1 MMTIGEIPI
10 PKPLNHTEKLRFNAL
25 RNVNFLPSLS
35 LTCVFSI
42 DLPGVVPQVLKR
54 MDSTNTQAN
63 RQSNIAANKSV
74 KEMMGN
80 ILEEAIRKITVNT
93 KTEKI
98 KMGRSIHLAK
108 KRVQGFAATTPI
120 SWVLSVMGGV
130 RYE

>member
-1 MMTIGEIPI
+1 M
-10 PKPLNHTEKLRFNAL
+10 
-25 RNVNFLPSLS
+25 
-35 LTCVFSI
+35 
-42 DLPGVVPQVLKR
+42 VPQVLKR